1 MLNVIVVTFFCL
13 FHFRKFYI
21 QQEEQQ
27 KNPNRGKKPKCLI
40 LWHSLFLLLGLYCWN
55 VYFRAW
61 NDWVVVKF
69 QAQISLHARKQRSTI
84 RVIFVQNVHVVW
96 PLWRGFLAC
105 HTISEVTQWQTNH
118 ISILQVGFKKHI
130 SKSFNAWNFF
140 HIYSVLRKCLFFS
153 LQLTCIY
160 LIIINILLCVIMLK

>member
-1 MLNVIVVTFFCL
+1 MNAVVVTCLCL

-27 KNPNRGKKPKCLI
+27 KNTNRGKKPKCLI

-55 VYFRAW
+55 VYFRGW

-69 QAQISLHARKQRSTI
+69 LTQISLGMLIKLKQTTVEQWSTS

-96 PLWRGFLAC
+96 HLWRGFLGFS
-105 HTISEVTQWQTNH
+105 HDTLRSDSVTNKLNFY
-118 ISILQVGFKKHI
+118 IVGSI
-130 SKSFNAWNFF
+130 
-140 HIYSVLRKCLFFS
+140 
-153 LQLTCIY
+153 
-160 LIIINILLCVIMLK
+160 